1 MNVSQRFAKMT
12 PSIGTP
18 YSVNAL
24 ATNKNALQTTLG
36 TFLLA
41 NASAMDPLFNGLKA
55 VKLSN
60 TNALVD
66 KNGTSN
72 AANVFNA
79 QTKVSVLTVTSLTH

>member
-12 PSIGTP
+12 PIIGTP

-41 NASAMDPLFNGLKA
+41 NASAMDPLFNG
-55 VKLSN
+55 
-60 TNALVD
+60 
-66 KNGTSN
+66 
-72 AANVFNA
+72 
-79 QTKVSVLTVTSLTH
+79 